1 MSASVSTGACAA
13 VSASRAAAGGV
24 SASAGAYASAG
35 AAAPSAWTIVCELS
49 RVLPGAGVC
58 ALVAGR
64 QIAVFRAG
72 DAVFALDNFDPAGE
86 ANVLSRGIVGDVK
99 GELVVASPLYKHH
112 FSLSTGR
119 CLEDP
124 AQSVNVYPVRVMDG
138 RIWVSA
144 EPQRQM
150 PARRRRLVVVGN
162 GMAGMRVVEQLLEL
176 APDAYDVTVL
186 GAEPHVNYNRIL
198 LSPVLAGEKRV
209 EDIILNSREWYA
221 EHRVTLHAG
230 DPAVSIDRR
239 RRLVRSRSGREL
251 PYDRLLIATGSKPV
265 VLPIPGAELPG
276 VVTFRDLADV
286 DSMLEASRRYRRA
299 AVIGGGL
306 LGLEAASGLARRG
319 MDVTV
324 VHLLETLMERQLDA
338 AAAALLKA
346 SLEARGLAFRMPA
359 KTVAVLGTERAAG
372 LRFDDG
378 SELEADLVVMAAGI
392 RPNVELAQSA
402 GLRCERGILVD
413 DTMQSYDPSVY
424 AVGEC
429 VQHRN
434 RTFGL
439 VAPLWEQARVCAVHL
454 AELGVS
460 RYRGALHAARL
471 KVTGIE
477 LYSAGDFAAAG
488 GGESLVLRDRRRGIY
503 KRLVV
508 RDNKLR
514 GVVLYGD
521 ARDGEWYLDL
531 MSAGE
536 DVSGLRDQLLFGP
549 PGAPSP
555 GGSRSSDAAL
565 TAG

>member
-1 MSASVSTGACAA
+1 MSAWTAVCKVSQVLPNAGACA
-13 VSASRAAAGGV
+13 
-24 SASAGAYASAG
+24 
-35 AAAPSAWTIVCELS
+35 
-49 RVLPGAGVC
+49 
-58 ALVAGR
+58 LVEGR

-72 DAVFALDNFDPAGE
+72 EALFAIDNFDPASA
-86 ANVLSRGIVGDVK
+86 ANVLSRGIVGDLK
-99 GELVVASPLYKHH
+99 GEVVVASPIYKHH
-112 FSLSTGR
+112 FSLATGR

-124 AQSVNVYPVRVMDG
+124 ARSVNVYPVRVMDD

-144 EPQRQM
+144 EPQRQ
-150 PARRRRLVVVGN
+150 PLAARRRRLVVVGN

-176 APDAYDVTVL
+176 APDAYEVTVL

-209 EDIILNSREWYA
+209 EEIILHSREWYA
-221 EHRVTLHAG
+221 DHRVTLHTG

-239 RRLVRSRSGREL
+239 RRLVRSASGREL
-251 PYDRLLIATGSKPV
+251 PYDRLLVATGSKPI
-265 VLPIPGAELPG
+265 VLPIPGTELPG

-286 DSMLEASRRYRRA
+286 DSMLEASRRYGRA

-306 LGLEAASGLARRG
+306 LGLEAASALAQRG
-319 MDVTV
+319 MSVTV

-338 AAAALLKA
+338 GAAALLKA
-346 SLEARGLAFRMPA
+346 SLEARGLRFRMPA
-359 KTVAVLGTERAAG
+359 QTIAVLGNERAAG
-372 LRFDDG
+372 LRFADG
-378 SELEADLVVMAAGI
+378 SELEADLIVMAAGI
-392 RPNVELAQSA
+392 RPNVELAKSA
-402 GLRCERGILVD
+402 GLRCERGVLVD
-413 DTMQSYDPSVY
+413 DTMQTYDPSVY

-429 VQHRN
+429 IQHRN
-434 RTFGL
+434 STFGL

-460 RYRGALHAARL
+460 RYRGGVHAARL

-477 LYSAGDFAAAG
+477 LYSAGDFAAAQ

-521 ARDGEWYLDL
+521 AQHGEWYLDL

-549 PGAPSP
+549 PG
-555 GGSRSSDAAL
+555 GQGSSA
-565 TAG
+565 TVQAG